1 MSRDDPDDKAVAA
14 LLAPIAGGTGRDVRP
29 EGDYDRIAEARRD
42 ENASLPRGD
51 WIREIKQADWPLV
64 ARLCTEI
71 LVEKSKDLRVA
82 CWLCE
87 AWVHLH
93 GFSGLGAGIQ
103 LLHGLC
109 RDFWPGLYPSLDAAD
124 ASARLAAF
132 DWLNERLPTAL
143 RQVPILVD
151 ATQPTL
157 TFNWADCLAAARLDV
172 VRHQDMTAAQKA
184 EAAGAVTS
192 AMIDS
197 RRDRTDAALLGAIA
211 ADLAKALDALGAL
224 DQALDALCGR
234 DAPGFGKI
242 RRVCT
247 EIADFVSAAAAGRQ
261 LVPAPVPVSADPLP
275 VLPVASVPTSPA
287 LTRNDA
293 YRQLELIAN
302 FLRKSEP
309 HSPVAD
315 VLDVLVSWRD
325 LSAPE
330 LEAALRQSG
339 SGVSILLDAL
349 GFNPSQDS

>member
-1 MSRDDPDDKAVAA
+1 MNRDDPDDRAVAA

-42 ENASLPRGD
+42 ENASLPRGV
-51 WIREIKQADWPLV
+51 WVREIKQADWPLV
-64 ARLCTEI
+64 ERLCTGI
-71 LVEKSKDLRVA
+71 LTGKSKDLRVA

-87 AWVHLH
+87 AWVHVH
-93 GFSGLGAGIQ
+93 GFSGLSAGI
-103 LLHGLC
+103 LVLHGLC
-109 RDFWPGLYPSLDAAD
+109 RDFWPDLYPSLDGAD

-132 DWLNERLPTAL
+132 DWLNERMPAAL

-151 ATQPTL
+151 ATQPMQG
-157 TFNWADCLAAARLDV
+157 FNWADCLAAARLDV
-172 VRHQDMTAAQKA
+172 VRNQDTSAAQKA

-192 AMIDS
+192 AMIDA
-197 RRDRTDAALLGAIA
+197 RRERTDTAWLNTIE
-211 ADLAKALDALGAL
+211 ADLDTAMGALAAL

-261 LVPAPVPVSADPLP
+261 IVPAPAPVSADPLP
-275 VLPVASVPTSPA
+275 VLPVAPAPTSPA
-287 LTRNDA
+287 LTRDDA

-302 FLRKSEP
+302 FLRRSEP